1 MVVLDP
7 FAVRRPTA
15 AERRASE
22 DWSEI
27 QLWSD
32 RVYMPYV
39 VRPLGVGLSPRS
51 SMYSTKIGD
60 ITVTRFS
67 YGIPVSVGDFSSD
80 AGNALVLTT
89 IRGQRPAPPR
99 PRRHR
104 GHTGR

>member
-7 FAVRRPTA
+7 FAVGRPTA

-32 RVYMPYV
+32 RMYMPYV

-51 SMYSTKIGD
+51 SM
-60 ITVTRFS
+60 
-67 YGIPVSVGDFSSD
+67 
-80 AGNALVLTT
+80 
-89 IRGQRPAPPR
+89 
-99 PRRHR
+99 
-104 GHTGR
+104 